1 VEDYQK
7 AKAEKF
13 TFTDAL
19 GAAGEWVFSYT
30 KIGCLSLIGIFLVVI
45 KITGWL
51 GFGDTPWINVLWPF
65 IGVVGTTL
73 IVALIFYMKYDFKVV
88 VESELEAKEYNEMVY
103 KGKRWVG
110 SSVKRVILEMRWI
123 KKK

>member
-1 VEDYQK
+1 MEDYEK

-19 GAAGEWVFSYT
+19 DASSEWVFSST
-30 KIGCLSLIGIFLVVI
+30 KLGCLSLIGIFLVVV

-65 IGVVGTTL
+65 IFVAGVILLVTL
-73 IVALIFYMKYDFKVV
+73 VFRVRYYYKIVI
-88 VESELEAKEYNEMVY
+88 ESQLEAKEYNEMIY
-103 KGKRWVG
+103 KGKRWLKSGVP
-110 SSVKRVILEMRWI
+110 KTILQI
-123 KKK
+123 KWTKKN

>member
-1 VEDYQK
+1 MEDYEK

-13 TFTDAL
+13 TFADAL
-19 GAAGEWVFSYT
+19 DAANEWVFRNT
-30 KIGCLSLIGIFLVVI
+30 KLGCLSLIGIFLVVI
-45 KITGWL
+45 KVTGWL
-51 GFGDTPWINVLWPF
+51 GAGDTPWIYVLWPF
-65 IGVVGTTL
+65 ALVVGMIL
-73 IVALIFYMKYDFKVV
+73 IVALVFRVRYDFKVV

-110 SSVKRVILEMRWI
+110 SGVKKVILQMKWT